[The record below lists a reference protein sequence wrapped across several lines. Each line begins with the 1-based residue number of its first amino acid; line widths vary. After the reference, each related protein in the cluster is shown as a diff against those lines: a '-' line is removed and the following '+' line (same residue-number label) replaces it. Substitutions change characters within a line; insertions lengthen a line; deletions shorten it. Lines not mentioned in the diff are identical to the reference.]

1 MVGAKIGIGIRG
13 GIIHIELERPC
24 IISIIPIT
32 TEIGVIAGI
41 KIGIIC
47 KCFFFFCQSYVRP
60 VLWWDNGFMLGCSA
74 VVLVPQSEQ

>member
-1 MVGAKIGIGIRG
+1 MGAKIGIGIRG

-24 IISIIPIT
+24 IIPIIPMT
-32 TEIGVIAGI
+32 TEIGAITGI

>member
-1 MVGAKIGIGIRG
+1 MVGAKIGIRG

-32 TEIGVIAGI
+32 TEIGVITGI

-47 KCFFFFCQSYVRP
+47 YLFLFTSHNKARSMV
-60 VLWWDNGFMLGCSA
+60 G
-74 VVLVPQSEQ
+74 

>member
-1 MVGAKIGIGIRG
+1 MVGAKIGIGTRS

-32 TEIGVIAGI
+32 TEIGVITGI

-47 KCFFFFCQSYVRP
+47 YLFLFYQS
-60 VLWWDNGFMLGCSA
+60 
-74 VVLVPQSEQ
+74 

>member
-32 TEIGVIAGI
+32 TETGATTGT
-41 KIGIIC
+41 KTGTIC
-47 KCFFFFCQSYVRP
+47 YLFFIYQS
-60 VLWWDNGFMLGCSA
+60 
-74 VVLVPQSEQ
+74 

>member
-13 GIIHIELERPC
+13 GIIHIELERPS

-32 TEIGVIAGI
+32 TEIGVITGI

-47 KCFFFFCQSYVRP
+47 KCFFLFLP
-60 VLWWDNGFMLGCSA
+60 VIC
-74 VVLVPQSEQ
+74 